1 MENGKVAA
9 QHIQNCDIART
20 KQIGIFRTKDW
31 WGKISKIGAAWLRWH
46 PLFGLQ
52 LSCHKTSNDFLP
64 QMLAYSLHWFWT
76 TNRVRTPNR
85 QKLFLNLAATQISYF
100 HFDLTF
106 SMLCYLSF
114 FFNFFSSRWTR
125 DDIKL
130 LKEKKL
136 VSSKNFHYRCFL
148 TFDITMSHS
157 VKIMICQLIISYS
170 FWRSYLTGLI

>member
-1 MENGKVAA
+1 
-9 QHIQNCDIART
+9 
-20 KQIGIFRTKDW
+20 
-31 WGKISKIGAAWLRWH
+31 
-46 PLFGLQ
+46 
-52 LSCHKTSNDFLP
+52 
-64 QMLAYSLHWFWT
+64 MLAYSLHWFWT

-136 VSSKNFHYRCFL
+136 VSRKNFHYRCFL
-148 TFDITMSHS
+148 TFSLQVFFDFWYYHEPFSKNYDMPVDHFLFLLA
-157 VKIMICQLIISYS
+157 VLSY
-170 FWRSYLTGLI
+170 RSNLARSTRSNPNPKQTFSI